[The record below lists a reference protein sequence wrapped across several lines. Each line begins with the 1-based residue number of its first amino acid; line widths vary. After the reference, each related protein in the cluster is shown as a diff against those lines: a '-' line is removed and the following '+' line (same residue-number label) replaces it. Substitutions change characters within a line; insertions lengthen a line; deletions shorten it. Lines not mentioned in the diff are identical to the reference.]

1 MADTEEKSGARRER
15 RRNVD
20 RSASTRAQILDAT
33 IRALTQFGF
42 GAVTNNLVAELAGVS
57 RGAMMHHF
65 PTRIDLLV
73 ATVEYAYS
81 NLTAYRVA
89 QLEKVKPGMPRFR
102 AIIDLAFDTA
112 RMPEGL
118 AVSEVRTGCRSDPEL
133 GEAVTP
139 LMTHISAD
147 YGKFLG
153 RNVREAG
160 LEPTLDMRGMT
171 ATATMAA
178 RALAIDSF
186 SHPNP
191 VLIDN
196 MLYALKVQR
205 ERIIADQLG
214 PEHAMTAEQIEA
226 DCQKAHKRRKW

>member
-1 MADTEEKSGARRER
+1 MADAGEKPNERPER

-33 IRALTQFGF
+33 IRALTQFGY

-65 PTRIDLLV
+65 PTRINLLV
-73 ATVEYAYS
+73 ATVEYAYK
-81 NLTAYRVA
+81 NLTAYRIA
-89 QLEKVKPGMPRFR
+89 QLDKVKPGMPRFR
-102 AIIDLAFDTA
+102 AIIDLAFDTGG
-112 RMPEGL
+112 MPEGL

-133 GEAVTP
+133 AEAVTQ

-153 RNVREAG
+153 RHVREAG
-160 LEPTLDMRGMT
+160 LEPTLELRGMT
-171 ATATMAA
+171 AAATMAA

-191 VLIDN
+191 ILLEN
-196 MLYALKVQR
+196 MLFALKVQR

-214 PEHAMTAEQIEA
+214 AEAAMTPEQLLAEA
-226 DCQKAHKRRKW
+226 QKNRKKKR